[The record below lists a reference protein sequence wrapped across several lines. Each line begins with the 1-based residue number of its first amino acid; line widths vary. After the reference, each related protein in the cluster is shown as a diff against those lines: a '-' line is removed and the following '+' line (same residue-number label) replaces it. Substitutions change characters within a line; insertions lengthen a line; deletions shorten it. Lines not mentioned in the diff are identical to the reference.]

1 MNRILGIAM
10 QVLAVVVWVQFVAS
24 QLYDPQ
30 SIGPGSI
37 AWDILNP
44 LMVLGGLVTIWVGW
58 QRKRAFDSGAEGGL
72 TTDYFEANVTLYAG
86 IAVLHLFLWNWS
98 GKTFSAD
105 AVSFHWVW
113 IVIDIVFPL
122 LYLSAG
128 RYLVRRDAVPA

>member
-1 MNRILGIAM
+1 M

-30 SIGPGSI
+30 SVGPGSI

-44 LMVLGGLVTIWVGW
+44 LMVLGGLVAIWVAW
-58 QRKRAFDSGAEGGL
+58 QRKRIFDSGEEGGL
-72 TTDYFEANVTLYAG
+72 TTEYFEANVTLYAG

-98 GKTFSAD
+98 GKDFSAA

-113 IVIDIVFPL
+113 IVIDIAFPL

-128 RYLVRRDAVPA
+128 RYLVGRDAVPA